1 MCCIIKKGQETEVA
15 RKSIIYA
22 LRFSV
27 GIENWDHSE
36 GSRKKEIDSA
46 DVPASI
52 GLNYF

>member
-15 RKSIIYA
+15 RKSIMFA

-36 GSRKKEIDSA
+36 GGQKKQIDSA
-46 DVPASI
+46 DVPPSI